1 VKPCHQK
8 ALDQS
13 INRPSQPGGPT
24 IVLAAVDNALY
35 IDKLCGRIDTDF
47 FDG

>member
-1 VKPCHQK
+1 VP
-8 ALDQS
+8 A
-13 INRPSQPGGPT
+13 NRAAGT

-47 FDG
+47 FVS